1 MGKAITTAVS
11 SDLAHNRLARFED
24 YDEFIGKKVFA
35 SAITSSTAG
44 AFVVLATALIDLYYL
59 ALQDPFWTMM
69 GVRLIAA
76 FLLFAIYVCL
86 KTNTFKGSE
95 IVCINA
101 LGSLSATVLMYGYS
115 IVFPNYDYLPF
126 VLIYYMFAT
135 TVIAPMLSFSGFII
149 PYLYLVSVALILL
162 IFANAP
168 VRMIENFIVF
178 SIPTLTFLWILII
191 TQRKISVD
199 AYNYAYQSYLNATLD
214 GLSNLLNR
222 RAWYAQAQLRW
233 NEAKRHNDPL
243 VFVMIDIDNFKAV
256 NDTCGHAYGDKVIQ
270 SISQVLISETRDYDI
285 IGRLG
290 GEEFGIILPQT
301 DRDKGVAIAERIR
314 IAVEGQ
320 IIECSQ
326 NNVKIT
332 ISLGL
337 AQSDPDIATIDTLIM
352 KGDELLY
359 KAKNSGK
366 NRICFE

>member
-1 MGKAITTAVS
+1 MSKPITIDETS
-11 SDLAHNRLARFED
+11 HLTHNRLARFEN

-59 ALQDPFWTMM
+59 AMQDPFWTMM

-76 FLLFAIYVCL
+76 FLLFLIYYCL
-86 KTNTFKGSE
+86 KTNTFKGYE
-95 IVCINA
+95 IICINA
-101 LGSLSATVLMYGYS
+101 LGSLSATILMYGYS
-115 IVFPNYDYLPF
+115 VVFPNYDYLPF

-168 VRMIENFIVF
+168 IRMIENFIVF

-214 GLSNLLNR
+214 SLSNLLNR

-233 NEAKRHNDPL
+233 NEAQRHHTPL
-243 VFVMIDIDNFKAV
+243 VFIMIDIDNFKQV

-270 SISQVLISETRDYDI
+270 AISQLLISETRDYDI

-290 GEEFGIILPQT
+290 GEEFGVLLPQT
-301 DRDKGVAIAERIR
+301 DREKGLAIAERIR
-314 IAVEGQ
+314 IAVEEQ
-320 IIECSQ
+320 IIKCSQ
-326 NNVKIT
+326 NSVKTT
-332 ISLGL
+332 ISAGL
-337 AQSDPDIATIDTLIM
+337 AQSVPTIETIDALIM

-359 KAKNSGK
+359 KAKNSGR